1 MHIAYL
7 FDPLCGWCYG
17 ASPMLEQLIDLQAFE
32 IELCPTGLF
41 ADRNARPMNKSFAD
55 YAWSNDQRIERLTG
69 QRFTEHYQNKVLAD
83 HASLF
88 DSGPA
93 TRALTAVAATA
104 PTLEF
109 AALKAIQQARYVKGL
124 DITDPNILAQTLSD
138 IGLRQ
143 AADVLTAQG
152 ETLLA
157 LNEERLA
164 KSRSMMERLGVNGVP
179 ALVVGQGSE
188 SRLVSANGLFAS
200 LDTLVS
206 SLRTSK

>member
-1 MHIAYL
+1 MRLVLRRIA
-7 FDPLCGWCYG
+7 G
-17 ASPMLEQLIDLQAFE
+17 AGATDHLQEFA

-41 ADRNARPMNKSFAD
+41 ADRNARPMNKSFAE

-69 QRFTEHYQNKVLAD
+69 QRFTEDYQNKVLAD
-83 HASLF
+83 HTTLF

-104 PTLEF
+104 PTFEF
-109 AALKAIQQARYVKGL
+109 AALKAIQQARYVNGL

-138 IGLRQ
+138 IGLKP
-143 AADVLTAQG
+143 AADRLSAQD
-152 ETLLA
+152 ETLRS

-164 KSRSMMERLGVNGVP
+164 KSRSMMEKLGVNGVP
-179 ALVVGQGSE
+179 ALVVGEGSE
-188 SRLVSANGLFAS
+188 LRLVNANGLFAS

-206 SLRTSK
+206 SLRASE